1 VNIPYR
7 LSPLHQW
14 HLQHGGQFI
23 SVAGW
28 ECIGSYGD
36 PVAEARAIGD
46 SVGLRDLTPLS
57 KIEVQG
63 KNSTEMLADLFHVQ
77 APDVGDCAIGSTK
90 NERDR
95 IYVVRQ
101 TADRYLLIAPPSR
114 RVELYSTMTDGAR
127 QRTCAHVTDLTSG
140 YAALHLVGPEATE
153 LLKTTGS
160 AKLDAMKAWRL
171 TQSGTARVGSLL
183 LRHEVRGIPAWLL
196 LVSRDYAEYVW
207 GALMMA
213 GRSFGIRPFGSAA
226 ARSSEVAEAFDVAAV
241 Q

>member
-1 VNIPYR
+1 MNIPYR

-14 HLQHGGQFI
+14 HVQHGGQFI

-28 ECIGSYGD
+28 ECIESYGD
-36 PVAEARAIGD
+36 PLGEASAIGN
-46 SVGLRDLTPLS
+46 SIGLRDLTPLS

-63 KNSTEMLADLFHVQ
+63 KNSTEMLTEFFHMQ
-77 APDVGDCAIGSTK
+77 ATEVGGCAIGSTK

-95 IYVVRQ
+95 TYVVRK
-101 TADRYLLIAPPSR
+101 TAERYLLIAPPCR
-114 RVELYSTMTDGAR
+114 RVELYKAMTDGAR
-127 QRTCAHVTDLTSG
+127 QRSCVHVTDLTSA
-140 YAALHLVGPEATE
+140 YAALHLVGPKATE

-160 AKLDAMKAWRL
+160 AKVDTMKAWKV

-183 LRHEVRGIPAWLL
+183 FRHEVRGIQAWLL

-207 GALMMA
+207 GVLMMA
-213 GRSFGIRPFGSAA
+213 GRSFGIRPFGSTA
-226 ARSSEVAEAFDVAAV
+226 ARSSEIAEAFDVAAV